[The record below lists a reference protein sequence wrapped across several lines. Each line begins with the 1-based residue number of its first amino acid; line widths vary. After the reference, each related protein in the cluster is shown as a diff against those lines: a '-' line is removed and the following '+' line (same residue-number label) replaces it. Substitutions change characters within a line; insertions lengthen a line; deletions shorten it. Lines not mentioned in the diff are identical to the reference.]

1 MISGRQNNDYPK
13 IPISYSLEPVNML
26 GYMAK
31 EIKAANWLK
40 LLISWLNDEAITL
53 DSPVGPM

>member
-13 IPISYSLEPVNML
+13 IPIFYSLEPVNML

-31 EIKAANWLK
+31 EIKAAN
-40 LLISWLNDEAITL
+40 
-53 DSPVGPM
+53 